1 MRSHGS
7 ALVLE
12 DSAHM
17 RTMLCELLRT
27 LKIEDVEAVGSVGE
41 AKAHLEHLAYDVAL
55 VDVGLGDE
63 NGLDLIRSVRLDKTH
78 PARSMPFI
86 VVSGQNVRGIVAAA
100 RDAGANAFVAK
111 PVSANTLCERVRATL
126 EAQPRFV
133 ESETY
138 FGPDRRRRD
147 DPAYRGPERRKDQAD
162 DAFYI

>member
-12 DSAHM
+12 DSAPM

-27 LKIEDVEAVGSVGE
+27 LKIEDVEAVASLGE
-41 AKAHLEHLAYDVAL
+41 AKAHLDYLTYDVAL
-55 VDVGLGDE
+55 IDVGLGEE
-63 NGLDLIRSVRLDKTH
+63 NGLDLVRSIRRDRTH

-86 VVSGQNVRGIVAAA
+86 VVSGQNLRGIVAAA

-111 PVSANTLCERVRATL
+111 PVSAGALCQRVRAAL
-126 EAQPRFV
+126 EAQPQFV

-138 FGPDRRRRD
+138 FGPDRRRRI
-147 DPAYRGPERRKDQAD
+147 DPTYRGPERRQGNAD
-162 DAFYI
+162 DALYI